1 MTQAHIPKFNMEL
14 LRMLLE
20 MEEARTLLKSHEKPK
35 MESPPP
41 PQNQI
46 KTQLQFLPL
55 PENVTLKQSVREFPL
70 WLSGNEPN

>member
-35 MESPPP
+35 MESFPPYK
-41 PQNQI
+41 I
-46 KTQLQFLPL
+46 KSRPNYNFY
-55 PENVTLKQSVREFPL
+55 
-70 WLSGNEPN
+70 LSQKM